1 MQVSARSRRARRG
14 SAIIVLMAVWTQAAM
29 APADEIEVEAFAG
42 EPLGVGKITVLHT
55 TGRSQ
60 RLSISDSENRVLYP
74 AYDVVTPLNGS
85 DRNLRGAVTAFF
97 LFRNERPLEVTIERW
112 KSVGG
117 SSLGPLSF
125 LLGYPFVDG
134 QARVTFDTPHTA
146 RVFPETDRARHAEL
160 LKEWWRAHSAM
171 AAQSA
176 VDDAYPPQVENYVSA
191 MLARRLKLAPPKVSR
206 DWSGHAEIDQI
217 FGTLFGAESVRLA
230 MQKDTLLRPSQALE
244 KPDLPFPHPV
254 TPPAVEVPNVPG
266 DVQIEQIA
274 RHVPAECFY
283 VRCESFS
290 NFRWLRATLDAWGG
304 NLRDLVAVRGLDYD
318 IRARMER
325 QLALHET
332 ALSKAL
338 GEAVI
343 ADVALIGTDTF
354 FREGASVGLL
364 FQARNSALLSA
375 AIRSQRAEVV
385 KAEQTAPGRTASER
399 TIEIDG
405 HAVSLAESPD
415 NAVRSFYAIDGDFHL
430 VTTSQTI
437 VRRFFEAG
445 AGKDALGGLKEFRY
459 ARTLMPVARKDAI
472 FVYLSDPWF
481 RLLVS
486 PQYRVEMTRRMQA
499 EGEIEL
505 VHLARLA
512 ARAEQQPAD
521 TIEQLISGGFLPDTF
536 GRRPDGS
543 RAVVNA
549 DTVVDSLRGARRSF
563 LPVPDVE
570 VRGITFGERHAYDEF
585 AKAYRAQW
593 QRLDPVIVGIK
604 RERNSTTK
612 GRLDKIALDVHI
624 SPYAR
629 EQYDLLAQVLAEP
642 SGKRIAAVA
651 GNVID
656 AEVRLKRDL
665 IGAHEPELDR
675 AFAGLRDFPIPF
687 EFREGLVVPGGVEF
701 NDLPGYFGHAP
712 AAARSWFLDGGDAP
726 EGYSQ
731 SKNDP
736 WGQWHRKFGDLFVTS
751 SQKAVLEAVT
761 PQMKLEDAP
770 RPAQLRLRIGDLAP
784 LQIAGIM
791 NAYGYERARATSAG
805 NVHFMHAL
813 RQQLRV
819 PLKMCGQT
827 MQEVLAARPICPL
840 GGKYVTDRGH
850 SWWVS
855 TAWPKEFVVSE
866 NRVPEGYRFP
876 PLQWFHGLEL
886 EFSIDATTLTIH
898 IELELTPSDAGR

>member
-325 QLALHET
+325 QLVSCSLRPDASDIRESTT
-332 ALSKAL
+332 ARQCGCPCCCARHRRIRPAEPGSPRLGKHKARYL
-338 GEAVI
+338 RAQ
-343 ADVALIGTDTF
+343 
-354 FREGASVGLL
+354 RGAPRRP
-364 FQARNSALLSA
+364 Q
-375 AIRSQRAEVV
+375 
-385 KAEQTAPGRTASER
+385 
-399 TIEIDG
+399 
-405 HAVSLAESPD
+405 
-415 NAVRSFYAIDGDFHL
+415 AVRKSPTRGHFRKSSIDEKP
-430 VTTSQTI
+430 SIETI
-437 VRRFFEAG
+437 RRVGVASW
-445 AGKDALGGLKEFRY
+445 AWLKGRQ
-459 ARTLMPVARKDAI
+459 VA
-472 FVYLSDPWF
+472 
-481 RLLVS
+481 
-486 PQYRVEMTRRMQA
+486 A
-499 EGEIEL
+499 EEL
-505 VHLARLA
+505 KWPENATNHR
-512 ARAEQQPAD
+512 
-521 TIEQLISGGFLPDTF
+521 
-536 GRRPDGS
+536 RRP
-543 RAVVNA
+543 
-549 DTVVDSLRGARRSF
+549 
-563 LPVPDVE
+563 VP
-570 VRGITFGERHAYDEF
+570 R
-585 AKAYRAQW
+585 
-593 QRLDPVIVGIK
+593 
-604 RERNSTTK
+604 
-612 GRLDKIALDVHI
+612 
-624 SPYAR
+624 
-629 EQYDLLAQVLAEP
+629 
-642 SGKRIAAVA
+642 
-651 GNVID
+651 
-656 AEVRLKRDL
+656 
-665 IGAHEPELDR
+665 
-675 AFAGLRDFPIPF
+675 
-687 EFREGLVVPGGVEF
+687 
-701 NDLPGYFGHAP
+701 
-712 AAARSWFLDGGDAP
+712 
-726 EGYSQ
+726 
-731 SKNDP
+731 
-736 WGQWHRKFGDLFVTS
+736 
-751 SQKAVLEAVT
+751 
-761 PQMKLEDAP
+761 
-770 RPAQLRLRIGDLAP
+770 
-784 LQIAGIM
+784 
-791 NAYGYERARATSAG
+791 
-805 NVHFMHAL
+805 
-813 RQQLRV
+813 
-819 PLKMCGQT
+819 
-827 MQEVLAARPICPL
+827 
-840 GGKYVTDRGH
+840 
-850 SWWVS
+850 
-855 TAWPKEFVVSE
+855 
-866 NRVPEGYRFP
+866 
-876 PLQWFHGLEL
+876 
-886 EFSIDATTLTIH
+886 
-898 IELELTPSDAGR
+898 